1 MKTVD
6 PYNEMQQM
14 VDKGMGAFIDHL
26 LWSHTHNALGTACS
40 SISPQTCAYKTYGEP
55 NVLHEIITFL
65 TGAAV
70 LLFLLVLCGAAV
82 FLSIVFCLYVRSWY
96 EYVRSWFL
104 LVVCSVE
111 YVRSLL
117 RN

>member
-14 VDKGMGAFIDHL
+14 VDKGMGA
-26 LWSHTHNALGTACS
+26 LWVWDNPLGSACS

-111 YVRSLL
+111 YVRALL